1 MKEREVQEAKVC
13 MKNPPN
19 PKPSA
24 NTLQGRGERGGSAE
38 DGGPAGGGGPPEP
51 AGGGGQARPE
61 TARCLDAQPADRGG
75 P

>member
-38 DGGPAGGGGPPEP
+38 DGGPAGGGG
-51 AGGGGQARPE
+51 AARASRRWG
-61 TARCLDAQPADRGG
+61 TG
-75 P
+75 PT